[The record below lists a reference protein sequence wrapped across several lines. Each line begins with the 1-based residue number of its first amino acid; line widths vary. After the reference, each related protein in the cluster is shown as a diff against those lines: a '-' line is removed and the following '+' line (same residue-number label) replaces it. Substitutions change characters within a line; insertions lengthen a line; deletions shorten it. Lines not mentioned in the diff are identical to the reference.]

1 MLSWT
6 LVTVTCW
13 ICLPQVRDQGSS
25 YEQSASHAR
34 FLHPK
39 LLVFMRD
46 YSLRNRKI
54 LWCSPPLRCALHL
67 PFNRLLLFYVI
78 TFFCTSTL
86 AQMIFCISYTNRM
99 SSLIEIRHINCGS
112 RGEISSSY
120 IAELRNKERT
130 RLLEKQTQASDY
142 GFQRGTS
149 TIDVFEMST
158 QALNIDSSIS

>member
-1 MLSWT
+1 
-6 LVTVTCW
+6 
-13 ICLPQVRDQGSS
+13 
-25 YEQSASHAR
+25 
-34 FLHPK
+34 
-39 LLVFMRD
+39 
-46 YSLRNRKI
+46 
-54 LWCSPPLRCALHL
+54 
-67 PFNRLLLFYVI
+67 
-78 TFFCTSTL
+78 
-86 AQMIFCISYTNRM
+86 M